1 MTGPEHFQ
9 AAERLLEVGTNMT
22 GKTDEIQAVLASAQ
36 VHARLAQ
43 VALDAEVAINSATVQ
58 PAWGRVIA

>member
-9 AAERLLEVGTNMT
+9 AAERLLELGTNMT
-22 GKTDEIQAVLASAQ
+22 GKPDEIQAVLATAQ

-43 VALDAEVAINSATVQ
+43 VALDAEVALNGAVVQ
-58 PAWGRVIA
+58 PAWSRVIL